1 MNKIDPKRLT
11 SIDDDFALWAAEQ
24 AALVRAGK
32 FDRVDIENVVEELE
46 SLGRGE
52 RYEIRSRMEVLI
64 QHLLNW
70 EYQPEKRSNSWKAT
84 IAEQRVRIARIIR
97 ESPSLKS
104 YPAKEIGGSFII
116 GKNDAI
122 TQTGLPET
130 AFPDVCVYTVEQ
142 ILDPMFFPGP
152 ASEL

>member
-1 MNKIDPKRLT
+1 MNKIDLKKLT

-24 AALVRAGK
+24 ATLIRAGK
-32 FDRVDIENVVEELE
+32 FDRVDTENVVEELE

-64 QHLLNW
+64 QHLLKW
-70 EYQPEKRSNSWKAT
+70 EYQPDKRSNSWKAS

-97 ESPSLKS
+97 ESPSLKG
-104 YPAKEIGGSFII
+104 YPAKEIDGSFII

-130 AFPDVCVYTVEQ
+130 AFPDACLYTAEQ
-142 ILDPMFFPGP
+142 ILDPKFFPGP
-152 ASEL
+152 SSEL